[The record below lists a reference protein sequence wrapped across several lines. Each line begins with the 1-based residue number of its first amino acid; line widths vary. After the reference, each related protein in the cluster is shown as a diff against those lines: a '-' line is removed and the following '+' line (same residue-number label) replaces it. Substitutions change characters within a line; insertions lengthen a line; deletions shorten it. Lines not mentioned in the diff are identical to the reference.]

1 MKVAIVTGGSI
12 CKEFVE
18 ERLKSTSY
26 DEIIAVDRGAEFFL
40 ESHFF
45 PGYIVGDFDSIAPGI
60 LETLQQKHQTKIE
73 RHSSI
78 KDETDTEL
86 AMRLAMSLG
95 ADYIEIYGATGTR
108 MDHVLGNIQLLKMA
122 LDQWVHCHIIDENN
136 RISMI
141 RESATI
147 RKDQQYG
154 EYVSLIP
161 FTSCVKGL
169 TLRGMKYPL
178 NRYTLTC
185 GLARGVSNE
194 IVDAVAEIELEE
206 GILLVIESKDDA
218 RR

>member
-1 MKVAIVTGGSI
+1 MKVAIVTVGSI

-169 TLRGMKYPL
+169 TLKGMKYPL

>member
-1 MKVAIVTGGSI
+1 MRRCVIVGGASI
-12 CKEFVE
+12 GDYRTVGAMLRQDDYVIYCDCGL
-18 ERLKSTSY
+18 RHMDGL
-26 DEIIAVDRGAEFFL
+26 GAEPDL
-40 ESHFF
+40 
-45 PGYIVGDFDSIAPGI
+45 IVGDFDSIAPGI

>member
-141 RESATI
+141 RESMVI

>member
-141 RESATI
+141 RESMVI

-206 GILLVIESKDDA
+206 GILLVIESKDDT

>member
-169 TLRGMKYPL
+169 TLKGMKYPL

>member
-18 ERLKSTSY
+18 ERLKATAF
-26 DEIIAVDRGAEFFL
+26 DEIIAVDHGAEFFL
-40 ESHFF
+40 DSRFW
-45 PGYIVGDFDSIAPGI
+45 PGYIVGDFDSIAPGT
-60 LETLQQKHQTKIE
+60 LETLQQKNQSKIE
-73 RHSSI
+73 RHSSV

-95 ADYIEIYGATGTR
+95 ADHIEIYGATGTR

-122 LDQWVHCHIIDENN
+122 LDQWVHCYILDENN

-141 RESATI
+141 RESMVI

-154 EYVSLIP
+154 DYVSLIP
-161 FTSCVKGL
+161 FTPCVKGL

-178 NRYTLTC
+178 DRFTLTS

-194 IVDAVAEIELEE
+194 IVDVVAEIELEE

>member
-18 ERLKSTSY
+18 ERLKATAF
-26 DEIIAVDRGAEFFL
+26 DEIIAVDHGAEFFL
-40 ESHFF
+40 DSQFW
-45 PGYIVGDFDSIAPGI
+45 PGYIVGDFDSIAPGT
-60 LETLQQKHQTKIE
+60 LETLQQKNQSKIE
-73 RHSSI
+73 RHSSV

-95 ADYIEIYGATGTR
+95 ADHIEIYGATGTR

-122 LDQWVHCHIIDENN
+122 LDQWVHCYILDENN

-141 RESATI
+141 RESMVI

-154 EYVSLIP
+154 DYVSLIP
-161 FTSCVKGL
+161 FTPCVKGL

-178 NRYTLTC
+178 DRFTLTS